1 MVHHPAPPP
10 AREEFFDL
18 VRVRHRCR
26 ELGLIGVDP
35 EGIGFGNLSRR
46 VAGSDRFVISGSG
59 TGGIEKGSA
68 DIFTEVISF
77 DVDLNTLECR
87 GPCPASSEAMT
98 HGTLYRLS
106 GSIGGIIHAHHS
118 RLWEELSGTIP
129 TSDPAVPY
137 GTPAMAHEIE
147 RLWREDALEEVGI
160 MVMGGHQGGLIAF
173 GTDLWEGLGR
183 YGEYLGGASG

>member
-10 AREEFFDL
+10 APEGVVDL
-18 VRVRHRCR
+18 VRVRRHCR

-59 TGGIEKGSA
+59 TGGVEDGSA

-77 DVDLNTLECR
+77 DVDRNRLECR
-87 GPCPASSEAMT
+87 GPLPASSEAMT
-98 HGTLYRLS
+98 HGALYRLS
-106 GSIGGIIHAHHS
+106 GTIGGVIHAHHS

-129 TSDPAVPY
+129 TSHPDVPY

-160 MVMGGHQGGLIAF
+160 MVMGGHPGGLIAF
-173 GTDLWEGLGR
+173 GADLWEGLGR
-183 YGEYLGGASG
+183 YRGYLGEASE